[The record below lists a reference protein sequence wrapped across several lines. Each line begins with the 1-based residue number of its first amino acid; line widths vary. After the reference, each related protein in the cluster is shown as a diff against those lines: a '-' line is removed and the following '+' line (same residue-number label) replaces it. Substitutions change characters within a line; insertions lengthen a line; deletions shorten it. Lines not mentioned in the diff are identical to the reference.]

1 MTNFNRYILIFA
13 AFGLTLQLQAQ
24 GTAFIFKGGLT
35 VGTQRW
41 NGADASRALFSYH
54 GAAAAEFLGGWKT
67 AKNSN
72 TDVKNSQTS
81 FGIQA
86 GFHRKGN
93 AIRVRFQ
100 DPQDPNRFV
109 RYTLKNQFDNVSVVL
124 YAKGA
129 RLIAAQ
135 SEVYYLLGLRL
146 DYTVQYSMLM
156 QGYDNYVN
164 KFNYGVTLGGGY
176 TYYIPKTRLGLFVE
190 ASISPDISRQIY
202 VPAGIP
208 VQYQIDGI
216 TYSYPSQ
223 ELKVNNLIFEI
234 SVGLKLLPPVYE
246 ATPDDIDIE

>member
-1 MTNFNRYILIFA
+1 MTNLNKYFLFALTFLLIS
-13 AFGLTLQLQAQ
+13 QLQAQ
-24 GTAFIFKGGLT
+24 GTAFVFKGGLT

-41 NGADASRALFSYH
+41 NGVDASRALFSYH
-54 GAAAAEFLGGWKT
+54 GAAAAEFLGGWK
-67 AKNSN
+67 ASKNSE
-72 TDVKNSQTS
+72 VANSQTS

-86 GFHRKGN
+86 GYHRKGN

-100 DPQDPNRFV
+100 DPAAPDNVV
-109 RYTLKNQFDNVSVVL
+109 RYTLKNEFNSASVLL

-129 RLIAAQ
+129 RLTNAQ

-146 DYTVQYSMLM
+146 DYTINYSMLT

-176 TYYIPKTRLGLFVE
+176 TYYIPNTRLGLFVE

-216 TYSYPSQ
+216 TYSYPSE
-223 ELKVNNLIFEI
+223 ELKVHNLILEL
-234 SVGLKLLPPVYE
+234 SLGLKLLPPVYE